1 MRLKAN
7 LFRSFCILALVCLV
21 VGGINIGKA
30 VATTKVQFRANK
42 GMTDENW
49 EKWKSI
55 VQDNVIKMGED
66 IKVEFVPGRSDV
78 SVPKEREEVATIMIT
93 GQSLP
98 DLTSLT
104 VEDYAEYV
112 TAGWLDAEAL
122 MEHMP
127 KDFWNRLFPVHQS
140 IYAAA
145 WGNKYYAVPWR
156 FGVGVLYVRK
166 DLLGKYGYKV
176 TPLQFDSNPSLGNLV
191 DAAKKVSEKEG
202 VPYGWI
208 APHEGGS
215 FDGFFFELLR
225 AFDGYLYG
233 GKQYL
238 YGPVGDRPITADAPE
253 VIMTLKAWQDLY
265 LKHKIMP
272 KEAISWNNSDAMRMF
287 GAGKSVFMRLW
298 NFGITQLEPVTGLS
312 SEKWGATPLY
322 SVMSPRG
329 NSSMGGWWWG
339 VNPNSKNKRAAVKV
353 IQAAAEPNSLLFLI
367 NAMGALPPY
376 SALFTPEKIKEV
388 SPLLA
393 PYARTIAQAVQY
405 ANERPFSPVYGR
417 LRSLLIDVLKPML
430 IGQYDVKEAA
440 QRLGAGMRKIEE
452 EYAKKK

>member
-1 MRLKAN
+1 MRIKAN
-7 LFRSFCILALVCLV
+7 PFKSVCVLALVCLV
-21 VGGINIGKA
+21 VGGISIGNA
-30 VATTKVQFRANK
+30 VATTKVVFRAQK

-66 IKVEFVPGRSDV
+66 IKIEFVPGRADV

-93 GQSLP
+93 KQSAP
-98 DLTSLT
+98 DITSLT

-122 MEHMP
+122 MKYMP
-127 KDFWNRLFPVHQS
+127 KDFWDRLFPVHQR
-140 IYAAA
+140 IYAEA

-166 DLLGKYGYKV
+166 DLLRKYGYNV
-176 TPLQFDSNPSLGNLV
+176 TPLQFANNTSLGNLI
-191 DAAKKVSEKEG
+191 DAAKKISQKENI
-202 VPYGWI
+202 PYGWI

-233 GKQYL
+233 GRQYL
-238 YGPVGDRPITADAPE
+238 YGPVGDRPITVDTPE
-253 VIMTLKAWQDLY
+253 VMMTLKTWQDLY

-272 KEAISWNNSDAMRMF
+272 KEAINWNNSDAMRVF
-287 GAGKSVFMRLW
+287 GAGKAVFMRLW
-298 NFGITQLEPVTGLS
+298 NFGITQLEPTTGLS
-312 SEKWGATPLY
+312 SEKWAATPLY
-322 SVMSPRG
+322 NVMDPYG
-329 NSSMGGWWWG
+329 HSSMGGWWWG
-339 VNPNSKNKRAAVKV
+339 VNPNSKHKREAVKV
-353 IQAAAEPNSLLFLI
+353 IQAAAQPNSLLFLI

-376 SALFTPEKIKEV
+376 SALFTPEKIRDV
-388 SPLLA
+388 SPSLA
-393 PYARTIAQAVQY
+393 PYARTISQAVQY
-405 ANERPFSPVYGR
+405 ANERPFSPVYGE
-417 LRSLLIDVLKPML
+417 LRELLIDTLKPML
-430 IGQYDVKEAA
+430 IGQYDVKEATK
-440 QRLGAGMRKIEE
+440 RLEVGMKKIE